1 MNEAA
6 PTLAPN
12 TMPGGGVSLHT
23 RECSFAL
30 LTSDGQNLGLG
41 AGILEVGLDGSKD
54 AGRHGAVGDDGGLE
68 NGVLRGACIIA
79 ALHHLAYLTQI

>member
-12 TMPGGGVSLHT
+12 TMPEGGVSLHT

-41 AGILEVGLDGSKD
+41 AGVLEVGLYGSKD
-54 AGRHGAVGDDGGLE
+54 AGRHGAVGDDGGWKM
-68 NGVLRGACIIA
+68 ACCA
-79 ALHHLAYLTQI
+79 ALASLPPCVISRT